1 MPTVATG
8 STDAAADGPAEKTP
22 ARRIP
27 GSNRFFL
34 LGVPLIAAVALLGL
48 EATDIDRTVSN
59 WFFDPAAGGFPLR
72 NSFFLDVILHHWPKY
87 AVVLI
92 AVLALAGFVLS
103 YRIPALQPERR
114 VLLFLFLA
122 LALAPASV
130 SALKS
135 VSGKY
140 CPWDL
145 EQYGGFAPYSRLLE
159 PAPPSFKAGRCFPAG
174 YASTGFALMAFYFVG
189 RARRQPRL
197 ARAGLATGLA
207 AGAVLGLGRMLQ
219 GAHFLSHVLW
229 SGLVCWIV
237 IAALHAVIIERANP
251 KTAQSAS

>member
-1 MPTVATG
+1 MATG
-8 STDAAADGPAEKTP
+8 STDVAAGGPAEKTP
-22 ARRIP
+22 ARRFP
-27 GSNRFFL
+27 GSDWYFL

-48 EATDIDRTVSN
+48 EATDIDRTVTN

-87 AVVLI
+87 VVVLI
-92 AVLALAGFVLS
+92 ALLTLAGFVLS

-145 EQYGGFAPYSRLLE
+145 EQYGGFAPYSRLVE
-159 PAPPSFKAGRCFPAG
+159 PAPPSFRPGRCFPAG

-189 RARRQPRL
+189 RARKQPRL
-197 ARAGLATGLA
+197 AWAGLATGLIT
-207 AGAVLGLGRMLQ
+207 GLVLGLGRMLQ

-229 SGLVCWIV
+229 SALVCWIV
-237 IAALHAVIIERANP
+237 ITMLYALIIERTNRAGQTP
-251 KTAQSAS
+251 GA